1 MHIIK
6 TPLTLGEESKRVF
19 QSNCQNIYQRL
30 FGWVNPY
37 FIRVLR
43 WGVLQ
48 HFVELFRYFTQEVL
62 VKKNVKPTGPN
73 SLEELLLQFDL
84 PKKEKTKEDIIR
96 DYQVFLTMAAIE
108 IDLLKMGP
116 PIKFYS
122 HNWVEYEGGKAYYDW
137 VPCIVRPEIIYC
149 CYGKN

>member
-19 QSNCQNIYQRL
+19 QSNCQNIYQRM
-30 FGWVNPY
+30 FGCVNPY
-37 FIRVLR
+37 FIRFLR

-84 PKKEKTKEDIIR
+84 PK
-96 DYQVFLTMAAIE
+96 
-108 IDLLKMGP
+108 
-116 PIKFYS
+116 
-122 HNWVEYEGGKAYYDW
+122 
-137 VPCIVRPEIIYC
+137 
-149 CYGKN
+149 